1 MVHKVVAIVFF
12 CLQSGVTYRLT
23 NNKYMKTLIT
33 SLALLCGASSVLAS
47 TLDQQ
52 VARAMPALEAL
63 YLHLHQN
70 PELSLQEEKTGAR
83 LASELKK
90 LGFNV
95 TERVGG
101 FGVVGLLKNGE
112 GPTVMIRAD
121 TDGLPIV
128 EQTGKPYASKVKV
141 KDANNNTVGVM
152 HGCGHDIHM
161 TSFIGAAEQL
171 VANKDKWQ
179 GTLMMVAQPAEEVG
193 AGAKAM
199 LKEGLFSKFAKPD
212 HVLGLHVSAA
222 LPAGKVA
229 ISPGY
234 ALANVDSVD
243 IIVKGQGGHGAY
255 PHTTIDPVVLASRIV
270 LGIQTITSREISPL
284 KPSVITVGSIHGG
297 SKHNIISNEVKLQLT
312 LRSYDREVR
321 DQQIAA
327 LERLTKG
334 IAQSA
339 GLPDSHAPIVYVH
352 EEESIPS
359 TYNEPALA
367 NRVSDSIRKELGA
380 SQVVKSE
387 PVMAGEDFGLYGR
400 TEDNIPITIFWLG
413 GVNPEAYQRA
423 QKSGE
428 PLPSLHSSK
437 FAPDYPLA
445 ISTGVRAMTASALDL
460 FNQ

>member
-1 MVHKVVAIVFF
+1 M
-12 CLQSGVTYRLT
+12 
-23 NNKYMKTLIT
+23 
-33 SLALLCGASSVLAS
+33 ALLCCANQVIAS
-47 TLDQQ
+47 D
-52 VARAMPALEAL
+52 LESAVSLSLPKLEQL

-70 PELSLQEEKTGAR
+70 PELSLQEKNTGAR
-83 LASELKK
+83 LAQELRQ
-90 LGFNV
+90 LGFDV
-95 TERVGG
+95 TDRVGG
-101 FGVVGLLKNGE
+101 YGVVGLFKNGH

-121 TDGLPIV
+121 TDGLPII
-128 EQTGKPYASKVKV
+128 EQTGKSYASKVRV
-141 KDANNNTVGVM
+141 QDANNNTVGVM

-171 VANKDKWQ
+171 IKNKHQWK

-212 HVLGLHVSAA
+212 HVLGLHVSAS

-243 IIVKGQGGHGAY
+243 ITVKGQGGHGAY

-327 LERLTKG
+327 LKRLTQG
-334 IAQSA
+334 VAISA
-339 GLPDSHAPIVYVH
+339 GLPADKAPVVYVH
-352 EEESIPS
+352 ESESIPS
-359 TYNEPALA
+359 TYNDPELA
-367 NRVSDSIRKELGA
+367 NAVTASIKNELGEEN
-380 SQVVKSE
+380 VVKAD
-387 PVMAGEDFGLYGR
+387 PVMAGEDFGLFGR
-400 TEDNIPITIFWLG
+400 TVENVPITIFWLG
-413 GVNPEAYQRA
+413 GVNPQDYAAA
-423 QKSGE
+423 QKNGTV
-428 PLPSLHSSK
+428 LPSLHSSK

-445 ISTGVRAMTASALDL
+445 LQTGVRAMTASALDL